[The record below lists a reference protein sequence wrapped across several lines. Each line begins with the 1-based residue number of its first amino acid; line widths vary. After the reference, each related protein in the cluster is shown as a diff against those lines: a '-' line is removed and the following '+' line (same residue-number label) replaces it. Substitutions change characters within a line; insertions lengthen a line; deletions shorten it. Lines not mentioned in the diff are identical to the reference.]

1 VKVKVYKADGKYV
14 KSATTKSSGLYE
26 LKNISP
32 GAYYLQFVF
41 PKRYGFAPT
50 DQGTDYI
57 AEFCVVST
65 PIGTAVVAP
74 NVGEGEETWDV
85 GISHSMT
92 STSNESS
99 SSSDSNKQNPSD
111 FSWGFKIGGYTK
123 YVAPGSSNGAVTDQN
138 AGDVCPPGH
147 SEGKKTGWDNKDA
160 HPGSSNGGKTDQN
173 GGEASPGGSNGN
185 KTGSDN
191 KDAPPGSSNGGGKGK
206 GN

>member
-1 VKVKVYKADGKYV
+1 
-14 KSATTKSSGLYE
+14 
-26 LKNISP
+26 
-32 GAYYLQFVF
+32 VF
-41 PKRYGFAPT
+41 PKRYGLAPT

-57 AEFCVVST
+57 AGFCVVST

-123 YVAPGSSNGAVTDQN
+123 YVAPGSSNG
-138 AGDVCPPGH
+138 
-147 SEGKKTGWDNKDA
+147 
-160 HPGSSNGGKTDQN
+160 GKTDQN
-173 GGEASPGGSNGN
+173 GGEASPGGSYGN